1 MIAWGTPLFLPTPPL
16 PTMKHLY
23 SSIACINTHPLL
35 HFLKPQCLLFN
46 QTGVFPLPVHHAFS
60 CARDCDVLCTDLT
73 TGVYSLVTIP
83 SLRVTT
89 VTRQLLQESPL
100 PRLTRSP
107 YFFFCLLAII
117 VLIITLCLYGHV
129 ARPKRDG
136 KKDMMKLRLTGGPP
150 YMPSQPR
157 SLCDENPS
165 QIHVTSEYYAPKLVG
180 TWALVRYICEES
192 RSRVRKLRS
201 PGAETRGRSGV
212 GRELRGWTDHSYP
225 PKRALRRKC
234 WVPTKYSSYGSN
246 SQPRRAQVA
255 LPASRQDMRRQHTL
269 I

>member
-1 MIAWGTPLFLPTPPL
+1 MPATHSSGFLSRPPPVKSHVLSHGMIAWGTPLFLPTPPL

-35 HFLKPQCLLFN
+35 HFLKPECLLFN

-136 KKDMMKLRLTGGPP
+136 KKDMMKLRLTGLIRR
-150 YMPSQPR
+150 YR
-157 SLCDENPS
+157 SMS
-165 QIHVTSEYYAPKLVG
+165 KF
-180 TWALVRYICEES
+180 RYIS
-192 RSRVRKLRS
+192 HGHAGSL
-201 PGAETRGRSGV
+201 PTRP
-212 GRELRGWTDHSYP
+212 L
-225 PKRALRRKC
+225 C
-234 WVPTKYSSYGSN
+234 WIG
-246 SQPRRAQVA
+246 
-255 LPASRQDMRRQHTL
+255 
-269 I
+269 